1 MAVIMSRGGKNTK
14 KTSNLGTVQY
24 IHTDELLNPSDDV
37 SSVTV
42 WFDTES
48 EMSMDSAVPESVRE
62 SVPEPVPEP
71 VPASEAMAAS
81 HATGAC
87 INPSCDITNRDAQ
100 SDRKND
106 VAHSD
111 SKHDGGG
118 APGDRRD
125 VGSVVNNGVAAVSPD
140 TRFVAEPDNAKP
152 AITGDNGVIV
162 FEDEF
167 RPGQLSA
174 VVPPCA
180 PVGGFCSLPVLYL
193 LRCCCCCVLRN

>member
-1 MAVIMSRGGKNTK
+1 MIMSRGGNNTK

-48 EMSMDSAVPESVRE
+48 EMSMDST
-62 SVPEPVPEP
+62 VPEPVPEP
-71 VPASEAMAAS
+71 VREPVRESVPESVPASEAMAAS

-100 SDRKND
+100 SDSKND
-106 VAHSD
+106 GAHSD
-111 SKHDGGG
+111 SKQDRT
-118 APGDRRD
+118 PGDRKD
-125 VGSVVNNGVAAVSPD
+125 VGSVVNNGIAAVSPD

-180 PVGGFCSLPVLYL
+180 PVDGFSSLPV
-193 LRCCCCCVLRN
+193 CST

>member
-1 MAVIMSRGGKNTK
+1 MSRGGNNTK

-24 IHTDELLNPSDDV
+24 VHTDELLNASDDV

-42 WFDTES
+42 WFETES
-48 EMSMDSAVPESVRE
+48 EMSTDSTVPESVRE
-62 SVPEPVPEP
+62 S

-106 VAHSD
+106 NAQSD
-111 SKHDGGG
+111 SKHDG

-125 VGSVVNNGVAAVSPD
+125 VGNAVNNGVATASPD
-140 TRFVAEPDNAKP
+140 TRFVAEPDNEKP
-152 AITGDNGVIV
+152 AITGDNGVVV

-180 PVGGFCSLPVLYL
+180 PVDGFSSLGVFDL
-193 LRCCCCCVLRN
+193 LRCCCCCVLHN

>member
-1 MAVIMSRGGKNTK
+1 MWTLATVIMSRGGNNTK

-48 EMSMDSAVPESVRE
+48 EMSMDST
-62 SVPEPVPEP
+62 VPEPVRES

-100 SDRKND
+100 SDSKND
-106 VAHSD
+106 GAHSD
-111 SKHDGGG
+111 SKQDRT
-118 APGDRRD
+118 PGDRKD

-180 PVGGFCSLPVLYL
+180 PVDGFCSLRVFYL